1 MLHSIHVFK
10 IYIFLKQKKKGFF
23 FFTFVVRYT
32 FVSTII
38 WINTNLHTVDRSTSK

>member
-1 MLHSIHVFK
+1 MYSRST
-10 IYIFLKQKKKGFF
+10 YFLNRKRRVFF